1 MELGPVPTGF
11 RGQGQDIPPRSLT
24 NLDGSALLGLHTQL
38 QSHFQRCSYL
48 GMPDC
53 VLKPGMRRS
62 PSSFALSRNTL
73 SPDRS
78 KADSN
83 PPSSLMV
90 VCVSGTEKKKERKK
104 NVKEEEVAGRESSR
118 ERK

>member
-1 MELGPVPTGF
+1 M
-11 RGQGQDIPPRSLT
+11 
-24 NLDGSALLGLHTQL
+24 
-38 QSHFQRCSYL
+38 
-48 GMPDC
+48 
-53 VLKPGMRRS
+53 LKPGMRRI

>member
-1 MELGPVPTGF
+1 MPTGF
-11 RGQGQDIPPRSLT
+11 RGQGQAIPICSLV
-24 NLDGSALLGLHTQL
+24 NVADSALLGLHTRL
-38 QSHFQRCSYL
+38 QSHFQCCSYL

-78 KADSN
+78 KADSS

-90 VCVSGTEKKKERKK
+90 VCVSGTEKKKKK
-104 NVKEEEVAGRESSR
+104 KEECKGGGSS
-118 ERK
+118 